1 MSEIGGSRGSAW
13 QTRVRAAGFPPSSTS
28 SGTRAS
34 VRGPGAPGHRGG
46 PAGPSSLFADRHD
59 AIGTVAPRD
68 RRSQGTMEPPHSRA
82 QLVLRPGTCDRPPGG
97 ARDQSR
103 AEADPPSR
111 RGRLRWLARD
121 RSRWRS
127 RVGGWEARERGT
139 GRGGATRRR
148 LGSPGARDRS
158 PWRPRVGGW
167 EAREPGPVAV
177 AATRRRLGGP
187 GARDRSRWGH
197 ASAAGKRGTGRRG
210 GHASAAGRPGSRD
223 RSRWRSGVGGWEA
236 REPGPSRWRSGVGG
250 REARE
255 RGTGRG
261 GGQASAAG
269 KRGTGRGG
277 AGNASAAGR
286 PGSAGPSR
294 WRSGVGGW
302 EAPERGTVAVGPHVG
317 GWEARERGT
326 GRGGGHASAAGRPGS
341 AGPVAVGP
349 AAGRPPPA
357 PGRPPPETTRSR
369 RCGPLVVVWGA
380 HARQS
385 DHGRR
390 PGERGGRFGAK
401 RAPNRPQV
409 PRSPCRWSIG
419 GDGTG

>member
-148 LGSPGARDRS
+148 LGSA
-158 PWRPRVGGW
+158 
-167 EAREPGPVAV
+167 GPVAV
-177 AATRRRLGGP
+177 AATRRRLGSP
-187 GARDRSRWGH
+187 GA
-197 ASAAGKRGTGRRG
+197 
-210 GHASAAGRPGSRD
+210 
-223 RSRWRSGVGGWEA
+223 
-236 REPGPSRWRSGVGG
+236 
-250 REARE
+250 
-255 RGTGRG
+255 
-261 GGQASAAG
+261 
-269 KRGTGRGG
+269 
-277 AGNASAAGR
+277 
-286 PGSAGPSR
+286 
-294 WRSGVGGW
+294 
-302 EAPERGTVAVGPHVG
+302 
-317 GWEARERGT
+317 GT